1 MKKKNNNSRQP
12 QAQTKKTMQ
21 EPIFLEI
28 TQQSA
33 IPKINIKTVL
43 TAMANED
50 IGELI
55 PVYNAF
61 LKRDLHLAAEMMKR
75 RGQLVSL
82 PWSIKSDDK
91 NTKELLEGYLNTI
104 DFGSLI
110 MDISTGIGYGFS
122 CVDMVYSAV
131 DQVFAPF
138 EFHLIHQ
145 RYFEYYVRD
154 RLLRFRENSGVK
166 TDPSIAPDKFILHFH
181 KSDGGELVDF
191 GVIGQVIFTALLK
204 HAAITSNMQYFET
217 LGVPPIIVKTDSSTD
232 EELRSMLNQIMSLR
246 SNAIGMF
253 PKDSVVEL
261 LEGKASKT
269 DFLDF
274 IRYCDSAISH
284 YIIGST
290 LSGGKDQTGSYAL
303 GKVHDERRKDIMR
316 LDARLL
322 EKTINQ
328 LLSRVLALNTASP
341 KPFKFTF
348 DIGDETDEKL
358 LSEVYKNLSDAGFDI
373 PPEHISKMFSIE
385 GVTRKSA
392 VAPKSQNAKEFNNTV
407 HPQSV
412 PPFRIEDEA
421 HAIDTR
427 KIERN
432 LKSQLETILAE
443 AGDYDEAMLFLIE
456 AYPDMSFDTLATMI
470 EESVAKSTIIG
481 AVEVVSGG

>member
-1 MKKKNNNSRQP
+1 MKQDDKAA
-12 QAQTKKTMQ
+12 QA
-21 EPIFLEI
+21 PIFLDI
-28 TQQSA
+28 TQQSS

-43 TAMANED
+43 IAMANED

-55 PVYNAF
+55 PIYNTF
-61 LKRDLHLAAEMMKR
+61 LKRDSHLAAEMMKR

-82 PWSIKSDDK
+82 GWNIKSDDK
-91 NTKELLEGYLNTI
+91 NTKELLEWYLNTI
-104 DFGSLI
+104 DFGSLL
-110 MDISTGIGYGFS
+110 MDLSTAISYGFS
-122 CVDMVYSAV
+122 CVDMVYSSME
-131 DQVFAPF
+131 QVFAPF

-145 RYFEYYVRD
+145 RYFEYYVRE
-154 RLLRFRENSGVK
+154 RLLRFRQSSGMK
-166 TDPSIAPDKFILHFH
+166 IDPSITPDKFILHFH
-181 KSDGGELVDF
+181 KSDSGELVDY
-191 GVIGQVIFTALLK
+191 GIMGQVIFTALLK
-204 HAAITSNMQYFET
+204 HAAITSNMQYFDT
-217 LGVPPIIVKTDSSTD
+217 LGVPPVIVKTDSSTD

-274 IRYCDSAISH
+274 IRYCDSTISH
-284 YIIGST
+284 YIIGGT
-290 LSGGKDQTGSYAL
+290 LSGSKDQTGSFAL

-328 LLSRVLALNTASP
+328 LLSRVLAINTASQ

-348 DIGDETDEKL
+348 DIGDEADEKL

-385 GVTRKSA
+385 GVTRKSSVVPMKA
-392 VAPKSQNAKEFNNTV
+392 TNTRELNTTV
-407 HPQSV
+407 IPTST

-421 HAIDTR
+421 NSIDMR

-432 LKSQLETILAE
+432 LKTKLETILSE
-443 AGDYDEAMLFLIE
+443 AGDYDEAMLLLIE
-456 AYPDMSFDTLATMI
+456 AYPDMSFDTLANMI
-470 EESVAKSTIIG
+470 EETVVKSTIIG
-481 AVEVVSGG
+481 AAEVVSGG